1 MIILKYGYA
10 RVSTQAQDLSNQVE
24 ILEEQG
30 CNKIF
35 QEKFTGTTT
44 NRPVFDKLLN
54 KVTKGDEIVIVKLD
68 RFARNTQEA
77 LNTMSYLKEKGVKL
91 TSLDI
96 GTIDSTPMG
105 SLIFQVF
112 SAFAQFE
119 RDLIVSR
126 TQAGKASARKHD
138 KSFHEGHPFKYSN
151 EQILLAYDLWKQGN
165 THRMIEA
172 KTGISIATQ
181 KKRFR
186 ELKAQGIIKEDEQ
199 KEQNEKA

>member
-1 MIILKYGYA
+1 MKYGYA

-24 ILEEQG
+24 TLEAQN
-30 CNKIF
+30 CDKIYK
-35 QEKFTGTTT
+35 EKFTGTTT

-105 SLIFQVF
+105 NLIFQVF

-126 TQAGKASARKHD
+126 TQAGKAYARKHD
-138 KSFHEGHPFKYSN
+138 KNYHEGHPYKYSV
-151 EQILLAYDLWKQGN
+151 EQILLAYDLWQQGN
-165 THRMIEA
+165 THRMIEK

-186 ELKAQGIIKEDEQ
+186 ELKVRGIIKKDEQ
-199 KEQNEKA
+199 ERAK

>member
-24 ILEEQG
+24 TLEEQN
-30 CNKIF
+30 CSTIYK
-35 QEKFTGTTT
+35 EKFTGTTT
-44 NRPVFDKLLN
+44 NRPVFDQLLD
-54 KVTKGDEIVIVKLD
+54 KVQAGDEIVIVKLD
-68 RFARNTQEA
+68 RFARNAQEA
-77 LNTMSYLKEKGVKL
+77 LNTMSYLKDKGVKL

-105 SLIFQVF
+105 NLIFQVF

-126 TQAGKASARKHD
+126 TQAGKAYARKHD
-138 KSFHEGHPFKYSN
+138 KNFHEGHPFKYSN

-165 THRMIEA
+165 THRMIEK

-186 ELKAQGIIKEDEQ
+186 ELKARGIIKEDEQ
-199 KEQNEKA
+199 KRAK

>member
-1 MIILKYGYA
+1 MKYGYA

-24 ILEEQG
+24 TLEAQN
-30 CNKIF
+30 CDKIYK
-35 QEKFTGTTT
+35 EKFTGTTT
-44 NRPVFDKLLN
+44 NRPIFDKLLD
-54 KVTKGDEIVIVKLD
+54 KVQAGDEIVVVKLD

-77 LNTMSYLKEKGVKL
+77 LNTMSYLKDKGVKL

-105 SLIFQVF
+105 NLIFQVF

-126 TQAGKASARKHD
+126 TQAGKAYARKHD
-138 KSFHEGHPFKYSN
+138 KSFHEGHPYKYSN
-151 EQILLAYDLWKQGN
+151 DQILLAYDLWRQGN
-165 THRMIEA
+165 THRMIEK

-186 ELKAQGIIKEDEQ
+186 ELKTQGIIKEDEQ
-199 KEQNEKA
+199 KEQKEKA

>member
-24 ILEEQG
+24 TLEAQN
-30 CNKIF
+30 CSTIYK
-35 QEKFTGTTT
+35 EKFTGTTT
-44 NRPVFDKLLN
+44 NRHVFDKLLD
-54 KVTKGDEIVIVKLD
+54 KVQAGDEIVVVKLD
-68 RFARNTQEA
+68 RFARNAQEA
-77 LNTMSYLKEKGVKL
+77 LNTMSYLKDKGVKL

-105 SLIFQVF
+105 NLIFQVF

-126 TQAGKASARKHD
+126 TQAGKAYARKHD
-138 KSFHEGHPFKYSN
+138 KNFHEGHPFKYSN
-151 EQILLAYDLWKQGN
+151 EQILLAYDLWIQGN
-165 THRMIEA
+165 THRIIEA
-172 KTGISIATQ
+172 KTGVCIATQ

-186 ELKAQGIIKEDEQ
+186 ELKACGIIKEDEQ
-199 KEQNEKA
+199 KRAK